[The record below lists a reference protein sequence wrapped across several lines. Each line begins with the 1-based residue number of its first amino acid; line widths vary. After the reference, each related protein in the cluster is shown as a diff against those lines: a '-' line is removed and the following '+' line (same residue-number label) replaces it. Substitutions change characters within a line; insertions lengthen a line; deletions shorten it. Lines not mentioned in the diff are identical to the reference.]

1 MVGRLA
7 AFAMHAGEL
16 QSIFPQAS
24 RCHVVPLVQT
34 KKYATG
40 TSRNIF
46 RSVERIHP
54 SSLTDQQ
61 RGPVIAPVAYGWIGG
76 LPLSLAGFVGGEEV
90 GPEGGGARGGLRW
103 LAGGVGS

>member
-76 LPLSLAGFVGGEEV
+76 VHLHLGGVVGGGEV
-90 GPEGGGARGGLRW
+90 DREAGGARGGL
-103 LAGGVGS
+103 GGVAAG